1 METNYKEGNLIV
13 ITSHKDWNVYIELD
27 TQGRPTQLLREYA
40 LIQLPPGFHN
50 SFVSL
55 EQELGLITR
64 VDRNKLDQPV
74 GYRVQIG
81 QGTWFF
87 KSVLADKYFEL
98 VGGSMNGSRKDRYVQ
113 DP

>member
-13 ITSHKDWNVYIELD
+13 IASHKDWNIYIELD
-27 TQGRPTQLLREYA
+27 SQGRYTQSLREYA
-40 LIQLPPGFHN
+40 QPYPMPGFHN
-50 SFVSL
+50 CFVSL
-55 EQELGLITR
+55 EQELGLIVE

-98 VGGSMNGSRKDRYVQ
+98 VGGSKNGSRKDCYIQ
-113 DP
+113 DQ